1 MGHYSR
7 LVGNKQKSVRYTMYT
22 VNQYTTEKSLAS
34 QKKMDLVKYKS
45 HILGWVKGVPNKA

>member
-7 LVGNKQKSVRYTMYT
+7 LVGSKQQSVRCTMNT
-22 VNQYTTEKSLAS
+22 VNQYRTEKSLAS

-45 HILGWVKGVPNKA
+45 HILGWTKGVPSKA